1 MRKWSLLGVG
11 LALVTAANA
20 GAQTVTSCP
29 AGGTVNVQNGI
40 ILPDRQRASQD
51 ACQMAVDIF
60 QLVSPQL
67 GLALAGGNAVLG
79 SGSTLGGPG
88 HFSIGVRANVFQGD
102 LPDITSFPAPSTNG
116 RVQYA
121 GASALPAKTTVL
133 GLPTADA
140 AIGLFGGVPLPLTNV
155 GGIDLLVSATYV
167 PTIGDSTSD
176 VRIAPDRNL
185 QLGYGVRV
193 GLLKESIVVPG
204 VSFTYLKRDLPSTSI
219 SGSSSDVSISVRD
232 AKVKTSAYRL
242 VASKTLLTFGIAAG
256 IGQDKYDDEA
266 SVQGTVKAPAPVG
279 TQTSDVIALSQKLTR
294 TNYFVD
300 LSLNLPVFKLVGEVG
315 QVTGGTVDTY
325 NEFDSGRA
333 DKARTYGSVGFRLA
347 F

>member
-11 LALVTAANA
+11 LALMTAVNA
-20 GAQTVTSCP
+20 EAQTANSCA
-29 AGGTVNVQNGI
+29 AG
-40 ILPDRQRASQD
+40 ASQD
-51 ACQMAVDIF
+51 ACQMAVDVF
-60 QLVSPQL
+60 QLLSPQL

-88 HFSIGVRANVFQGD
+88 HFSIGLRANIFQGD
-102 LPDITSFPAPSTNG
+102 LPEIGDFPIPSTTG
-116 RVQYA
+116 RVQYT
-121 GASALPAKTTVL
+121 GANALPAKTTVV

-155 GGIDLLVSATYV
+155 GGIDLLLSATYV
-167 PTIGDSTSD
+167 PSIGDSTSD

-185 QLGYGVRV
+185 QVGYGVRI
-193 GLLKESIVVPG
+193 GLLKESLIVPG
-204 VSFTYLKRDLPSTSI
+204 VSFTYLKRDLPTTTITGTSTNL
-219 SGSSSDVSISVRD
+219 DVLVQD
-232 AKVKTSAYRL
+232 AKVKTTAWRV
-242 VASKTLLTFGIAAG
+242 VASKSLLTFGIAGG

-266 SVQGTVKAPAPVG
+266 SVQGTVKGAISQSSQV
-279 TQTSDVIALSQKLTR
+279 VLLSQSLTR

-315 QVTGGTVDTY
+315 QVSGGTIGTF

-333 DKARTYGSVGFRLA
+333 DKSRTYGSVGFRVA

>member
-1 MRKWSLLGVG
+1 MRKWSLLGAG

-20 GAQTVTSCP
+20 GAQTTANSC
-29 AGGTVNVQNGI
+29 ASGT
-40 ILPDRQRASQD
+40 SQD
-51 ACQMAVDIF
+51 ACQMAVDVF
-60 QLVSPQL
+60 QLLSPQL

-88 HFSIGVRANVFQGD
+88 HFSIGLRGNIFQGD
-102 LPDITSFPAPSTNG
+102 LPDIGSFPVPSTSG
-116 RVQYA
+116 RVQRT
-121 GASALPAKTTVL
+121 GTSALPSSTQIV

-140 AIGLFGGVPLPLTNV
+140 AIGIFGGVPLPLTNI
-155 GGIDLLVSATYV
+155 GGIDLLLSATYV
-167 PTIGDSTSD
+167 PAIGDSTSD
-176 VRIAPDRNL
+176 VRIDPDRSL
-185 QLGYGVRV
+185 QLGYGVRI

-204 VSFTYLKRDLPSTSI
+204 VSFTYLKRDLPTTTITGASP
-219 SGSSSDVSISVRD
+219 DLSVLVED
-232 AKVKTSAYRL
+232 AKVKTSAWRV
-242 VASKTLLTFGIAAG
+242 VAGKSLLTFGIAAG

-266 SVQGTVKAPAPVG
+266 KVSGTVKGAVVSA
-279 TQTSDVIALSQKLTR
+279 TQLINMSQSLTR

-325 NEFDSGRA
+325 NEFETGRA
-333 DKARTYGSVGFRLA
+333 DKSRTYGSAGFRLA

>member
-1 MRKWSLLGVG
+1 MRKWQLAGVG

-20 GAQTVTSCP
+20 GAQS
-29 AGGTVNVQNGI
+29 ANGCA
-40 ILPDRQRASQD
+40 PGAAQD
-51 ACQMAVDIF
+51 ACQMAVDVF
-60 QLVSPQL
+60 QLISPQL

-88 HFSIGVRANVFQGD
+88 HFSIGVRVNGFQGD
-102 LPDITSFPAPSTNG
+102 LPDVTSFPAPNPTT
-116 RVQYA
+116 RLQYT
-121 GASALPAKTTVL
+121 GASALPASTTFV

-155 GGIDLLVSATYV
+155 GGIDLLLSATYV

-185 QLGYGVRV
+185 QVGYGVRI
-193 GLLKESIVVPG
+193 GLLKESLVVPG
-204 VSFTYLKRDLPSTSI
+204 LSFTYLKRDLPTTTI
-219 SGSSSDVSISVRD
+219 SGSSPELGVAVRD
-232 AKVKTSAYRL
+232 AEVKTSAWR
-242 VASKTLLTFGIAAG
+242 VVGSKTLLTFGVAAG
-256 IGQDKYDDEA
+256 VGQDKYDDEA
-266 SVQGTVKAPAPVG
+266 NVEGSVKTPIPA
-279 TQTSDVIALSQKLTR
+279 TQSVALSQSLTR

-315 QVTGGTVDTY
+315 QVTGGTVDTFS
-325 NEFDSGRA
+325 EFETGRA
-333 DKARTYGSVGFRLA
+333 DKSRTYGSVGFRLA